1 MYIVAIG
8 WIYVVLMMSITETSV
23 TAGVMTFF
31 LYGILPLGV
40 ILYLLSTPERRR
52 RREVIEIKQKSDT
65 MPADIGSQTMEQAA
79 DHATDQ
85 TAPIHVMQAHE
96 GD

>member
-40 ILYLLSTPERRR
+40 ILYLLGTPERKRR
-52 RREVIEIKQKSDT
+52 R
-65 MPADIGSQTMEQAA
+65 QAA
-79 DHATDQ
+79 EKKQNTD
-85 TAPIHVMQAHE
+85 APSEDASNQA
-96 GD
+96 GPIPVRQLQDFP